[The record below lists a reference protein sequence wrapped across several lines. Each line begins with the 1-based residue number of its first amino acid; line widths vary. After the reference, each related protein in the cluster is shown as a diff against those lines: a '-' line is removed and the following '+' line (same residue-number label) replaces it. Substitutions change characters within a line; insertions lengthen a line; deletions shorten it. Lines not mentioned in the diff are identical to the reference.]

1 MKLAAWMNG
10 AVVLFVEKVEQVD
23 QLVEGPVSVWWKVQ
37 GGAASEPVGH
47 QSYLIQCA
55 PIHHGQLSV

>member
-23 QLVEGPVSVWWKVQ
+23 HLVEAGISVVE
-37 GGAASEPVGH
+37 GSRRCCV
-47 QSYLIQCA
+47 
-55 PIHHGQLSV
+55 